1 MTDTGAPSSDLSA
14 SDVLFV
20 TPYYRPEMIGS
31 APYCADIAE
40 FLAKQG
46 RRVRVVTA
54 QPHYPLAQLF
64 GAPRA
69 RSEVISGVAV
79 ERLQVWTPPR
89 RSTLARLAS
98 EFSFLLAGVQSLLSG
113 RVPRANLVLSLCP
126 SILCAAVGIIAKRR
140 GGRHV
145 AIVHDIQSGLAE
157 GLGMVGSGQLI
168 RVFQWFEKS
177 ILNRVDLIAVLTPEM
192 RRQLKR
198 IGVRTPIEVIP
209 IWADTDAIH
218 PLPEPADASPRIVYS
233 GNLGRKQGLGQLVAL
248 AEELQRRRSE
258 ITLVIRG
265 NGGCRDELAEQIA
278 ARRLNNVLFSDLLP
292 PSQLNDGLATGRIHL
307 VPQEPGGADFA
318 VPSKVFNIMAAGRS
332 FVATAA
338 AGTSLWQLQR
348 ASEAFLCVPPNDAAA
363 FVEAVLRLSDDAVLR
378 REMAARGQRFVL
390 MHHAKQKVLDNFSR
404 LLDDLCPG

>member
-1 MTDTGAPSSDLSA
+1 MTDTRSNATNDI
-14 SDVLFV
+14 VFV

-40 FLAKQG
+40 WLTKQG
-46 RRVRVVTA
+46 RSVRVVTA
-54 QPHYPLAQLF
+54 QPHYPLAALF

-69 RSEVISGVAV
+69 EREVIDGVAV
-79 ERLQVWTPPR
+79 ERLSVWTPKR
-89 RSTLARLAS
+89 RSTIARLAG
-98 EFSFLLAGVQSLLSG
+98 ELCFLIAGVLALVTG
-113 RVPRANLVLSLCP
+113 RIARANLVLSLCP
-126 SILCAAVGIIAKRR
+126 SILCAAVGILAKRP

-157 GLGMVGSGQLI
+157 GLRLGGTGKLI
-168 RVFQWFEKS
+168 GLFRWCERT

-218 PLPEPADASPRIVYS
+218 PQPEPADAPPRIVYS

-265 NGGCRDELAEQIA
+265 NGGCREELAGQIA
-278 ARRLNNVLFSDLLP
+278 ERRLSNVLFADLLP

-338 AGTSLWQLQR
+338 AGTSLWHLQR
-348 ASEAFLCVPPNDAAA
+348 ASEAFLCVPPNDTAA
-363 FVEAVLRLSDDAVLR
+363 FVEAVLRLSADDQLR

-390 MHHAKQKVLDNFSR
+390 MHHAKRKVLDNFAR
-404 LLDDLCPG
+404 LLDDLCPS